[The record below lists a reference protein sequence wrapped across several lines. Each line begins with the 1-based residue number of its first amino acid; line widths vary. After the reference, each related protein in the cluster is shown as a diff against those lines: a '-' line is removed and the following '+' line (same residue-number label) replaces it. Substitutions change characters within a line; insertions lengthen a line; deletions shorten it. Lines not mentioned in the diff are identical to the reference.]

1 LENFLRHKP
10 TERIERIQEIGSELD
25 NKQLSSDVMR
35 NDVNT
40 VVNRWSDLGRQ
51 AKERQN
57 ELETTMSEAQQC
69 ERQLLSIQR
78 WVQSVDIE
86 LQNRFDNEVLAE
98 DLPEQVEVRFLQSL
112 ILSIKFWSFV
122 SEIGKRIYFQ

>member
-1 LENFLRHKP
+1 MENFLRHKP
-10 TERIERIQEIGSELD
+10 TERIERIQEIGLELD

-35 NDVNT
+35 SDVNT
-40 VVNRWSDLGRQ
+40 VVKRWSDLGRQ

-86 LQNRFDNEVLAE
+86 LQNRIDNEVLAE
-98 DLPEQVEVRFLQSL
+98 DLPEQVEVRLIQS
-112 ILSIKFWSFV
+112 FYN
-122 SEIGKRIYFQ
+122 R